1 VNRPDAEEL
10 FRTYRASGDRRVRNE
25 LVEGHRWVA
34 VHCARRF
41 SDRGEMYDDLLQVAM
56 LGVVKAVERYD
67 PARGTA
73 FSTFAIPT
81 VMGELRRHFRDA
93 TWPLKVPRRVKDL
106 SIGLSSI
113 IQQLAHEL
121 GRSPQVD
128 EVAARAGASVDDVL
142 EALEAGAAYRPAPL
156 PSPGTTP
163 GDGYLDE
170 RFGVE
175 DTELRVSEVRVLLRE
190 LVVDLPARERRI
202 LYLRFYEGRTQ
213 AEIADDLGI
222 SQVHVSRLL
231 RASLDQLHGHLRDRD
246 DLPEGTAAGGVG
258 C

>member
-1 VNRPDAEEL
+1 VNRPEADEL
-10 FRTYRASGDRRVRNE
+10 FRTYRATGDRRVRNE

-41 SDRGEMYDDLLQVAM
+41 SDRGEMYDDLIQVAM

-113 IQQLAHEL
+113 IQQLSHDL

-128 EVAARAGASVDDVL
+128 EVAARAGASVEDVL
-142 EALEAGAAYRPAPL
+142 EALEAGAAYRPAPI
-156 PSPGTTP
+156 PAGGTASD
-163 GDGYLDE
+163 DGFLDE
-170 RFGVE
+170 RFGAE
-175 DTELRVSEVRVLLRE
+175 DPDLRMSEVRVLLRK
-190 LVVDLPARERRI
+190 LVVGLPERERRI

-213 AEIADDLGI
+213 SEIAEDLGI

-231 RASLDQLHGHLRDRD
+231 RASLDRLHGDLRERD
-246 DLPEGTAAGGVG
+246 DLPDSTTAGGVG
-258 C
+258 G